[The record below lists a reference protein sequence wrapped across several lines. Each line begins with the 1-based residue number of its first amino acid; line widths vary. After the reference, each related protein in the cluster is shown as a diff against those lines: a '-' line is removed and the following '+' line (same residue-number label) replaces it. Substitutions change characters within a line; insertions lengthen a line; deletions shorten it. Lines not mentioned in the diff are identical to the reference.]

1 MISFF
6 WLSQLNSRV
15 HVTSVGSSRAKI
27 GQNLG
32 SDVGIGG
39 LVRIIMGMVAER
51 CISTAFRST
60 SLELV
65 LSVLHLSAQ
74 FAIHICSSQ
83 LFRCSAVSRSRGAT
97 KATEVASKDHSML
110 FLTLHDFCVSL
121 SLQSF

>member
-1 MISFF
+1 VISFF

-51 CISTAFRST
+51 CISTAFRS
-60 SLELV
+60 
-65 LSVLHLSAQ
+65 
-74 FAIHICSSQ
+74 
-83 LFRCSAVSRSRGAT
+83 RGAT
-97 KATEVASKDHSML
+97 KATEVASKDLVFS
-110 FLTLHDFCVSL
+110 FRDFREKPA
-121 SLQSF
+121 